1 MMSTRVVVMPVSV
14 GVRVTSR
21 KAVVGLVL
29 AGPAR
34 TRAGGGTLGPVSDP
48 GVLGEFLRNRRGRI
62 GPTEVGL
69 PAGAGRRQTPGLR
82 REELAA
88 LAGVSVDYYIRL
100 EQGRD
105 TNPGTAILDALAGA
119 LRLDD
124 DERAHL
130 HSLARNASRRVPTR
144 QSPVGTA
151 RAGLRQLLQTVRPT
165 PAYVLDPTS
174 NILAANPEGEE
185 LMAGI
190 DTWPPAQRNVVRYVF
205 THPAAREVFVS
216 WRRMAED
223 CVAHLRTVAATD
235 PGSPELAALVSELSA
250 ASADFA
256 RLWRQYDVR
265 VKSGSRRTFHH
276 PAVGQFELTS
286 EILTAEDGQR
296 FVAFQARPGSTD
308 HDAITLL
315 AMATEP
321 GKTVRWWR

>member
-1 MMSTRVVVMPVSV
+1 
-14 GVRVTSR
+14 VTDHG
-21 KAVVGLVL
+21 A
-29 AGPAR
+29 
-34 TRAGGGTLGPVSDP
+34 
-48 GVLGEFLRNRRGRI
+48 LGEFLRNRRGRI
-62 GPTEVGL
+62 GPNEVGL
-69 PAGAGRRQTPGLR
+69 PAGIGRRQTPGLR

-105 TNPGTAILDALAGA
+105 THPGAPILNALASA

-130 HSLARNASRRVPTR
+130 HSLARNAGSRASARTPRGV
-144 QSPVGTA
+144 TA
-151 RAGLRQLLQTVRPT
+151 RAGLVRLLETVRPT

-174 NILAANPEGEE
+174 NILAANPEGFQ

-190 DTWPPAQRNVVRYVF
+190 DAWPQPRRNVVRYVF

-223 CVAHLRTVAATD
+223 CVAHLRAVAAAD
-235 PGSPELAALVSELSA
+235 PGSPELAALVTELSA
-250 ASADFA
+250 TNVEFA
-256 RLWRQYDVR
+256 QLWQHYDVR

-286 EILTAEDGQR
+286 EILTAVDGQR
-296 FVAFQARPGSTD
+296 FVTFQATPGTTD
-308 HDAITLL
+308 HDALTLL
-315 AMATEP
+315 AMAT
-321 GKTVRWWR
+321 GAASK